1 MCVKRGQRFGRG
13 VIRGWE
19 PASARLSPPG
29 WKEPHKK
36 GRRSWGRVCG
46 RRAAR
51 ARERMRIR
59 PAGSRRGHGS
69 VRAPWPWNSGSA
81 AYVSAKAVTAGSV
94 AVAAG
99 PDGSL
104 PGMHRCFGPGGDCVH
119 YVPCIR
125 RDLAAGVRSPAVGV
139 RKSRPG
145 WTNRFEGHD
154 RTCLHADSDVFVPS
168 FELANR

>member
-1 MCVKRGQRFGRG
+1 MKRGQRFGRG
-13 VIRGWE
+13 VIRRWE
-19 PASARLSPPG
+19 PASERLSPPG
-29 WKEPHKK
+29 WKETHKK
-36 GRRSWGRVCG
+36 GRRSGGRVCG

-59 PAGSRRGHGS
+59 PAGSRPGHGS

-104 PGMHRCFGPGGDCVH
+104 PGMHRCFVRPRRRLRPLCAMHSSRSGGRGPIAGGGRQEVETRVDK
-119 YVPCIR
+119 PIR
-125 RDLAAGVRSPAVGV
+125 GA
-139 RKSRPG
+139 
-145 WTNRFEGHD
+145 
-154 RTCLHADSDVFVPS
+154 
-168 FELANR
+168 